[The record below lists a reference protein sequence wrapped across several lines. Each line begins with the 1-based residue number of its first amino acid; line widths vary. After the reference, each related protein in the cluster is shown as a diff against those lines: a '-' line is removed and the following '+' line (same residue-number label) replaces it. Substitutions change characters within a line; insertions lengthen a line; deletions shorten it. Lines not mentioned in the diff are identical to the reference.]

1 MFRNRPLAAA
11 SFGGIRM
18 GKSTQLVS
26 NLPAV
31 FGEDLLTEG
40 IRGKLRELI
49 EVMLHSELDA
59 AIQAAKY
66 DRNQDRAG
74 YRNGTKARTIHT
86 SMGSVP
92 LDVPRGRMSSFG
104 RTKEWQSRLLP
115 AYERRTRQLDATLV
129 SLYFSGV
136 NQRRVQRAL
145 RPLLS
150 QAPLGKNV
158 VSGLVQGLQEHLETW
173 KTRSL
178 EASTFVYLYLDATN
192 LKIRL
197 LGKVRKIP
205 VFVALGVRQDG
216 RKEVLAMEGLYKE
229 NENAW
234 KELLDGLVRRKI
246 NRPLLAIVDGNAGL
260 RSALDLVWPGIKV
273 QRCTV
278 HKLRNLQTYC
288 PKSIYLEVKDSFNA
302 IIQGVSYEAGKA
314 AYGRFLG
321 KWSKELPKVV
331 RSLEEAGEELL
342 TFYAFPQEQWKCL
355 RTTNPIER
363 LNGEFKRRVKT
374 QCSLPSE
381 DSAMLILFGLI
392 LSEQIRFRRIDGWQ
406 KIVDAL
412 SVIKQ
417 DKRQAS

>member
-1 MFRNRPLAAA
+1 LEGYAVA
-11 SFGGIRM
+11 
-18 GKSTQLVS
+18 KSTPLLS

-49 EVMLHSELDA
+49 EVMLDSELDGVLHA
-59 AIQAAKY
+59 VRYART
-66 DRNQDRAG
+66 DDRAG
-74 YRNGTKARTIHT
+74 HRNGSKPRTLCT
-86 SMGSVP
+86 ALGSVA
-92 LDVPRGRMSSFG
+92 LDVPRGRVRKSSG
-104 RTKEWQSRLLP
+104 RTEEWQSRILP
-115 AYERRTRQLDATLV
+115 AYERRTRELDATLV

-150 QAPLGKNV
+150 EAPLGKNV
-158 VSGLVQGLQEHLETW
+158 VSRLVQGLQEHLEGW
-173 KTRSL
+173 KNQGL
-178 EASTFVYLYLDATN
+178 EKNTYVYLYLDATN

-216 RKEVLAMEGLYKE
+216 QKEVLAMEGLYKE

-234 KELLDGLVRRKI
+234 KELLEGLVKRKI

-273 QRCTV
+273 QRCVV

-288 PKSIYLEVKDSFNA
+288 PKDIYPEVKEDFHEITQAANA
-302 IIQGVSYEAGKA
+302 EAA
-314 AYGRFLG
+314 QQAYDRFIRTWE
-321 KWSKELPKVV
+321 KKLPKVAK
-331 RSLEEAGEELL
+331 SLQEAGEELL

-363 LNGEFKRRVKT
+363 LNLEFKRRVKT

-381 DSAMLILFGLI
+381 TSAMLILFGLI
-392 LSEQIRFRRIDGWQ
+392 LSEQIRFRKIDGWRKMVEVCTSKHEEFQ
-406 KIVDAL
+406 KC
-412 SVIKQ
+412 
-417 DKRQAS
+417 AS

>member
-1 MFRNRPLAAA
+1 
-11 SFGGIRM
+11 M
-18 GKSTQLVS
+18 GKSTSLVS
-26 NLPAV
+26 SLPAV

-40 IRGKLRELI
+40 IQGKLRELI

-59 AIQAAKY
+59 SIQAVRY
-66 DRNQDRAG
+66 GRSDERAG

-86 SMGSVP
+86 SMGTVP
-92 LDVPRGRMSSFG
+92 LEVPRGRLTKSFG
-104 RTKEWQSRLLP
+104 KTKEWQSRLLP
-115 AYERRTRQLDATLV
+115 AYERRTRRLDATLV

-145 RPLLS
+145 RPLLID
-150 QAPLGKNV
+150 APLGKNV
-158 VSGLVQGLQEHLETW
+158 VSDLVEGLKEHLETW
-173 KTRSL
+173 KSRSL
-178 EASTFVYLYLDATN
+178 EGNTYVYLYLDATN

-216 RKEVLAMEGLYKE
+216 QKEVLAMEGLYKE

-234 KELLDGLVRRKI
+234 KELLEGLVKRKI
-246 NRPLLAIVDGNAGL
+246 NRPVLAIVDGNAGL
-260 RSALDLVWPGIKV
+260 RSALDLVWPGIQV

-288 PKSIYLEVKDSFNA
+288 PKTIYPEVKDSFNE
-302 IIQGVSYEAGKA
+302 IIQVTSLEASKA
-314 AYGRFLG
+314 AYECFLG
-321 KWSKELPKVV
+321 KWSKGLPKVA

-342 TFYAFPQEQWKCL
+342 TFYAFPPEQWKCL

-392 LSEQIRFRRIDGWQ
+392 LSDQIRFRKIDGW
-406 KIVDAL
+406 KKMVELYVSRVKGPRSSPRSYGAA
-412 SVIKQ
+412 V
-417 DKRQAS
+417 

>member
-1 MFRNRPLAAA
+1 
-11 SFGGIRM
+11 M
-18 GKSTQLVS
+18 GKSISLLS

-49 EVMLHSELDA
+49 EVMLHSELDS
-59 AIQAAKY
+59 AIRAAKY
-66 DRNQDRAG
+66 GRSQERAG

-86 SMGSVP
+86 SMGSIP
-92 LDVPRGRMSSFG
+92 LDVPRGRLSKSFG
-104 RTKEWQSRLLP
+104 RSTEWQSGLLP

-158 VSGLVQGLQEHLETW
+158 VSDLVQGLKEHLEAW

-178 EASTFVYLYLDATN
+178 EGSTYVYLYLDATN

-205 VFVALGVRQDG
+205 VFVALGVHQDG

-234 KELLDGLVRRKI
+234 KELLEGLVRRKI
-246 NRPLLAIVDGNAGL
+246 NRPVLAIVDGNAGL

-288 PKSIYLEVKDSFNA
+288 PKAIYPEVKDSFNE
-302 IIQGVSYEAGKA
+302 IIQASSYEAGKA
-314 AYGRFLG
+314 AYGSFLG
-321 KWSKELPKVV
+321 KWTRDLPRVV

-392 LSEQIRFRRIDGWQ
+392 LSEQIRFRRIDGWS
-406 KIVDAL
+406 KIVEVVGRAQAEG
-412 SVIKQ
+412 K
-417 DKRQAS
+417 KRAS

>member
-1 MFRNRPLAAA
+1 
-11 SFGGIRM
+11 M
-18 GKSTQLVS
+18 GKSTQLVT

-40 IRGKLRELI
+40 IRGKLQELI
-49 EVMLHSELDA
+49 EAMLHSELDL
-59 AIQAAKY
+59 AIRAAKY
-66 DRNQDRAG
+66 GRSQERTG
-74 YRNGTKARTIHT
+74 YRNGTKPRTIHT
-86 SMGSVP
+86 SMGSIP
-92 LDVPRGRMSSFG
+92 LDVPRGRLARSFG
-104 RTKEWQSRLLP
+104 RNAEWQSRLLP
-115 AYERRTRQLDATLV
+115 AYERRTKQLDATMV
-129 SLYFSGV
+129 SLYFSGT

-145 RPLLS
+145 RPLLGA
-150 QAPLGKNV
+150 APLGKNV
-158 VSGLVQGLQEHLETW
+158 VSGLVQNLQEHLETW

-178 EASTFVYLYLDATN
+178 EGSTYVYLYLDATN

-205 VFVALGVRQDG
+205 VFVALGVRHDG

-234 KELLDGLVRRKI
+234 KELLEGLVRRKV
-246 NRPLLAIVDGNAGL
+246 NRPLLAIIDGNAGL
-260 RSALDLVWPGIKV
+260 RNALDLVWPGIKV

-288 PKSIYLEVKDSFNA
+288 PKAIYPEVKDSFND
-302 IIQGVSYEAGKA
+302 IIQADTLEAAKA
-314 AYGRFLG
+314 AYGRFLA

-331 RSLEEAGEELL
+331 RSLEEAGDELL
-342 TFYAFPQEQWKCL
+342 TFYAFPREQWKCL

-392 LSEQIRFRRIDGWQ
+392 LSEQIRFRKIDGWQ
-406 KIVDAL
+406 QIVEVL
-412 SVIKQ
+412 
-417 DKRQAS
+417 RQMPKELLREAS

>member
-1 MFRNRPLAAA
+1 
-11 SFGGIRM
+11 M
-18 GKSTQLVS
+18 GKSTVLLS

-31 FGEDLLTEG
+31 FGEDLLSEG
-40 IRGKLRELI
+40 IRGKLQEIIQLL
-49 EVMLHSELDA
+49 LHSELDL
-59 AIQAAKY
+59 AIRAAKY
-66 DRNQDRAG
+66 GRSEDRVG
-74 YRNGTKARTIHT
+74 YRNGTKPRTLHT
-86 SMGSVP
+86 SLGSIP
-92 LDVPRGRMSSFG
+92 LEIPRGRLLKSFG
-104 RTKEWQSRLLP
+104 RSTEWQSRLLP
-115 AYERRTRQLDATLV
+115 AYERRTKQLDATLV

-150 QAPLGKNV
+150 SAPLGKNV
-158 VSGLVQGLQEHLETW
+158 VSGLVQHLREHLDTW
-173 KTRSL
+173 KARSL
-178 EASTFVYLYLDATN
+178 EGSTYVYLYLDATN

-205 VFVALGVRQDG
+205 VFVALGVRHDG
-216 RKEVLAMEGLYKE
+216 QKEVLAMEGLYKE

-246 NRPLLAIVDGNAGL
+246 NRPLLAVIDGNAGL
-260 RSALDLVWPGIKV
+260 RSALDLVWPGVKV
-273 QRCTV
+273 QRCTL

-288 PKSIYLEVKDSFNA
+288 PKAIYPDVKDGFNEIIQAPDLEVA
-302 IIQGVSYEAGKA
+302 QA
-314 AYGRFLG
+314 AYKRFLG
-321 KWSKELPKVV
+321 KWSKELPKVA

-342 TFYAFPQEQWKCL
+342 TFYAFPREQWKCL

-406 KIVDAL
+406 QIVE
-412 SVIKQ
+412 VI
-417 DKRQAS
+417 RQVPKGLMKEAS

>member
-1 MFRNRPLAAA
+1 M
-11 SFGGIRM
+11 S
-18 GKSTQLVS
+18 KSTVLVS

-31 FGEDLLTEG
+31 FGEDLLSEG
-40 IRGKLRELI
+40 IRGKLQELI
-49 EVMLHSELDA
+49 EVMLHTELDL
-59 AIQAAKY
+59 AIRAAKY
-66 DRNQDRAG
+66 GRSEDRAG
-74 YRNGTKARTIHT
+74 YRNGTKARAIHT
-86 SMGSVP
+86 SMGSIP
-92 LDVPRGRMSSFG
+92 LEVPRGRLAKSFG
-104 RTKEWQSRLLP
+104 RSAEWQSRLLP
-115 AYERRTRQLDATLV
+115 AYKRRTKQLDATLV

-145 RPLLS
+145 RPLLGA
-150 QAPLGKNV
+150 APLGKNV
-158 VSGLVQGLQEHLETW
+158 VSDLVQNLQEHLETW
-173 KTRSL
+173 KTRNL
-178 EASTFVYLYLDATN
+178 EGGTYVYLYLDATN

-205 VFVALGVRQDG
+205 VFVALGVRHDG

-234 KELLDGLVRRKI
+234 KELLEGLVRRKM
-246 NRPLLAIVDGNAGL
+246 NRPLLAIIDGNAGL

-288 PKSIYLEVKDSFNA
+288 PKTIYPEVKDDFNE
-302 IIQGVSYEAGKA
+302 IIHAETLEAAKA
-314 AYGRFLG
+314 AYGRFLA
-321 KWSKELPKVV
+321 KWSKELPKVA

-342 TFYAFPQEQWKCL
+342 TFYAYPREQWKCL

-374 QCSLPSE
+374 QSGLPSE

-392 LSEQIRFRRIDGWQ
+392 LSEQIRFRRIDGWEKMIDVFEPRANQ
-406 KIVDAL
+406 FK
-412 SVIKQ
+412 KY
-417 DKRQAS
+417 AS